1 MAREKVNL
9 MTIHLA
15 KGLEFKNVF
24 IAGASE
30 GLLPHI
36 RSIEN
41 EESLE
46 EERRLMYVAM
56 TRAKEKLHV
65 SFYGMPSRFIAE
77 IPEGCV
83 RLVLAE
89 DSDNMPSDAWMD
101 GEERVIGLEP

>member
-1 MAREKVNL
+1 

-15 KGLEFKNVF
+15 KGLEFENVF

-36 RSIEN
+36 RSIDDEL
-41 EESLE
+41 SIE

-65 SFYGMPSRFIAE
+65 SFYGMPSRFLAE
-77 IPEGCV
+77 IPEDCIA
-83 RLVLAE
+83 LANGTGARDDAMDE
-89 DSDNMPSDAWMD
+89 DAD
-101 GEERVIGLEP
+101 GEKIINIA